1 MIKSNQVITIEEEHN
16 MNDLV
21 FTTEMLLMLLPL
33 FAIQLGLS
41 LYCIV
46 KIVKEG
52 VANLN
57 KPAWILISL
66 LVNLIGPITFLIVGR
81 RKDL

>member
-1 MIKSNQVITIEEEHN
+1 

-33 FAIQLGLS
+33 LAIQLGLA

-52 VANLN
+52 VANLS
-57 KPAWILISL
+57 KTAWILISL

-81 RKDL
+81 KKDI

>member
-1 MIKSNQVITIEEEHN
+1 

-33 FAIQLGLS
+33 LAIQLGLA

-81 RKDL
+81 KKDI

>member
-1 MIKSNQVITIEEEHN
+1 

>member
-1 MIKSNQVITIEEEHN
+1 

-33 FAIQLGLS
+33 LAIQLGLA
-41 LYCIV
+41 LYYIV